1 MKNWTRREVKTIMK
15 ANGYTIAR
23 WNGSHAIYKKENNTI
38 VIGTSNN
45 NSAIFN
51 RIIKENNLVI

>member
-1 MKNWTRREVKTIMK
+1 MRNWTKREVRNILKT
-15 ANGYTIAR
+15 NGYRIEG
-23 WNGSHAIYKKENNTI
+23 WNGSHAIYKKDNNTI

-45 NSAIFN
+45 NSAVFN